1 MDPHETPAAM
11 VAMFGAWI
19 LGTVTLYAVAI
30 MLWH

>member
-1 MDPHETPAAM
+1 MTPHDTPAE
-11 VAMFGAWI
+11 MFALLGAWI